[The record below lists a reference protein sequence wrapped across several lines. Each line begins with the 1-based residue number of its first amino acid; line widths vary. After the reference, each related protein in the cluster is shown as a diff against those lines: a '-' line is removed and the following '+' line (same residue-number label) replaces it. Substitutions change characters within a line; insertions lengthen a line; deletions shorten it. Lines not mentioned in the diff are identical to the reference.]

1 MAKAD
6 VWLTYGLDSL
16 GELVFI
22 GEVGRG
28 KTNLAC
34 PYCRGSLVAKKG
46 QLLSAH
52 FAHAGQSCA
61 PARRQSVPT
70 LPLYDRFDLHLPGRL
85 WSALQLMW
93 ANYGRVGWGIGYF
106 DSQRTLQKLGA
117 LGILEW
123 NEFKGKWFFTNKG
136 KIPFGALSMR
146 LFADIQEAMILTLLD
161 DLVKRAA
168 GHPGDLV
175 AQTDMRLYQAQ
186 LRRVLSSTLYFLR
199 VNAPQETLFKIGIT
213 TRGIEERI
221 DEIRADLISH
231 FGPVDIQVVDTW
243 PYRGS
248 VELYFK
254 HRYAGQRMLIG
265 NLTEYFAFD
274 DPAPAI
280 RDLRRIGVKGLTPEE
295 WSLLA

>member
-6 VWLTYGLDSL
+6 VWLNHGLDSL

-22 GEVGRG
+22 GEVERG
-28 KTNLAC
+28 KTDLAC
-34 PYCRGSLVAKKG
+34 PYCQGSLVAKKG
-46 QLLSAH
+46 PLLSAH

-61 PARRQSVPT
+61 PARRQSIPS
-70 LPLYDRFDLHLPGRL
+70 LPLYDHFDLHLPGRL
-85 WSALQLMW
+85 WSALQLLW
-93 ANYGRVGWGIGYF
+93 ASYGRAGWGIGYF

-117 LGILEW
+117 LDILEW
-123 NEFKGKWFFTNKG
+123 NEFKGKWFFTKKG

-146 LFADIQEAMILTLLD
+146 LFAEIQETMILARID

-168 GHPGDLV
+168 DHPDDQV
-175 AQTDMRLYQAQ
+175 AQTDLRLYQVQ

-199 VNAPQETLFKIGIT
+199 VNAGQETLFKIGIT
-213 TRGIEERI
+213 ARSVEERI
-221 DEIRADLISH
+221 DEVRADLISH

-254 HRYAGQRMLIG
+254 HRYVGQRKLIG
-265 NLTEYFAFD
+265 SLTEYFAFD
-274 DPAPAI
+274 DPAPVI
-280 RDLRRIGVKGLTPEE
+280 RDLRRMSIKGLTPEE
-295 WSLLA
+295 WALLA